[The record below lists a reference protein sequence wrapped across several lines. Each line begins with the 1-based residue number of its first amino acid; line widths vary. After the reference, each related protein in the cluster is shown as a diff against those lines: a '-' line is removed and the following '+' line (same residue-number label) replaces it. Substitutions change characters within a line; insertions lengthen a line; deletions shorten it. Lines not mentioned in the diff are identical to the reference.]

1 MIQMYLEETVG
12 IVKDLN
18 ENEQQNKVNEKL
30 DKIFKK
36 EEAKKNKQ
44 KKIMIYKKK
53 KFKGKG
59 EKYV

>member
-1 MIQMYLEETVG
+1 MIQIYLEETVG

-36 EEAKKNKQ
+36 EAKKEQTKEDNDIQ
-44 KKIMIYKKK
+44 KE
-53 KFKGKG
+53 KF
-59 EKYV
+59 